1 MFLNIVYIKCMG
13 INIPP
18 YFCLR
23 TASAARNT
31 RNEVFFPPPEDSAA
45 SSQEE
50 EEEEESG
57 YEKKGGDTCLGL
69 FFQRGGG
76 IIYPWHTKELRRR
89 TGARAAPSSIQK
101 RENVGWKNAWD
112 TRFPSGEGE
121 GLVEMVSLFSGCC
134 QNGSGV

>member
-1 MFLNIVYIKCMG
+1 MG

-31 RNEVFFPPPEDSAA
+31 KNEVFFPPPEDSAA

-50 EEEEESG
+50 EEEEEESG

-69 FFQRGGG
+69 SFQREGG
-76 IIYPWHTKELRRR
+76 IIYPWHTKELEEQERGLLLPRY
-89 TGARAAPSSIQK
+89 IQK

-112 TRFPSGEGE
+112 TRFPSGVGE
-121 GLVEMVSLFSGCC
+121 GLVEMVSPFSGCC